1 MLGGEK
7 KMGGATDGGH
17 KAPQERGALDP
28 LLTRPRSSSTA
39 LCAVLGTLMLACSL
53 AVYFLSVRTLF
64 GQEFDQVVWNGFYSL
79 FSKRAPYL
87 MFLPNLF
94 TTEGFIISLICAIGL
109 AGFVCAA
116 VRKKFGLLLQMAL
129 FAIAAGAA
137 STLWKHLAHRPDLLS
152 RAQVVNTS
160 PSGHSTAMLI
170 ACLLLL
176 MGAGPAAR
184 AWIAAGDWILASI
197 LGISLVVEKWHRP
210 SDVVTAFFF
219 VSAVGLYSMAFTRKS
234 CMDDPGKRRSR
245 PWLQVLCT
253 LMTILSV
260 FGIAY
265 GFYLVFQLAP
275 GVGFD
280 AMWIQGPACL
290 ASCIL
295 ISSTAMLG
303 IALFGIMRQL
313 TASPLSPVGLI
324 GPPPRPRSQ
333 RRRRREEEEKRKQR
347 IKIG

>member
-1 MLGGEK
+1 MPGGEAR
-7 KMGGATDGGH
+7 MDGEAEGGH
-17 KAPQERGALDP
+17 KALPERGGLDP
-28 LLTRPRSSSTA
+28 LLLRPRRSSVA
-39 LCAVLGTLMLACSL
+39 LCAALGTLMLACSL

-64 GQEFDQVVWNGFYSL
+64 GQEFDQVVWNGFYSI
-79 FSKRAPYL
+79 FSRRAPYL

-94 TTEGFIISLICAIGL
+94 TTEGFIISLICAVGL

-116 VRKKFGLLLQMAL
+116 LRRKAGLLVQMAV
-129 FAIAAGAA
+129 FAFASALA
-137 STLWKHLAHRPDLLS
+137 STLWKHLTRRPDLIS
-152 RAQVVNTS
+152 RAPVVNTS

-184 AWIAAGDWILASI
+184 AWVVAGDWILASV
-197 LGISLVVEKWHRP
+197 LGISLVIERWHRP

-234 CMDDPGKRRSR
+234 CMDNPGKRRSR

-253 LMTILSV
+253 LMIIVSV

-265 GFYLVFQLAP
+265 GFYLIFQLAP

-280 AMWIQGPACL
+280 ALWIQGPACA
-290 ASCIL
+290 ASSIL
-295 ISSTAMLG
+295 ISSSAMLG
-303 IALFGIMRQL
+303 ISLFGMMHQL
-313 TASPLSPVGLI
+313 TCAPLSAVGLI
-324 GPPPRPRSQ
+324 GPPPRPQST
-333 RRRRREEEEKRKQR
+333 RRRRREEEKRKQR
-347 IKIG
+347 MKIG